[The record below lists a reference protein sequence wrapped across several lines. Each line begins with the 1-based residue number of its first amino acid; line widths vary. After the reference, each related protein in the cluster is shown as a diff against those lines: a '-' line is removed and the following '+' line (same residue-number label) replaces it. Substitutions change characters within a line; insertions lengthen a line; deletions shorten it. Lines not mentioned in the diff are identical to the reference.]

1 MTTGRIPVACE
12 KSPPPS
18 IRQLFLMGQRCESI
32 LSAAKEPWSASSPVI
47 GRFDGVAFDMSIAPD
62 IVIIGAGAAGLAAAI
77 ELGRAGLA
85 VLMLDA
91 RNRIGGRIFTL
102 SDPVCHAPVELGAE
116 FIHGR
121 PPEIWSLLE
130 KRRDPDKRIR
140 GGQLGGAIAR
150 MGGYASSSARAEQVR
165 SFDAAP
171 AGSV

>member
-1 MTTGRIPVACE
+1 
-12 KSPPPS
+12 
-18 IRQLFLMGQRCESI
+18 
-32 LSAAKEPWSASSPVI
+32 
-47 GRFDGVAFDMSIAPD
+47 MSIAPD

-121 PPEIWSLLE
+121 PPEIWNLLE
-130 KRRDPDKRIR
+130 KRRGRVQKRRR
-140 GGQLGGAIAR
+140 GKMVLLCAR
-150 MGGYASSSARAEQVR
+150 VGTCC
-165 SFDAAP
+165 F
-171 AGSV
+171 